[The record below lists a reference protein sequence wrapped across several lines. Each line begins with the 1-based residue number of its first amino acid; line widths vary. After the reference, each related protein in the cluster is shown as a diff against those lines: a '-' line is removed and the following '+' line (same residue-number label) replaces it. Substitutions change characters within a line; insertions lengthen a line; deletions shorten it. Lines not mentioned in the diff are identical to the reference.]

1 MKFNLWETEME
12 KKIAE
17 MSQLFNGE
25 PEGIQGEI
33 AQLAERLGLGSRDL
47 DRAIKFI
54 TEHETANPL
63 RQLQFVLPGNPPVAK
78 RPRASRMR
86 NKSGDVIGIR
96 MHAEDAKDQRSMR
109 GEILRLLPANHI
121 PFAGE
126 VELYLDI
133 YRPMLAS
140 WPPYKQLLAELGYV
154 RADRKPD
161 WDNHA
166 KLVTDA
172 MRGVVF
178 VDDSLVVLGSVT
190 LRYSQRP
197 RLEVTV
203 SGRARSITR

>member
-1 MKFNLWETEME
+1 ME
-12 KKIAE
+12 KKVTELGKLFDGDADAIEKEIALVS
-17 MSQLFNGE
+17 SQL
-25 PEGIQGEI
+25 
-33 AQLAERLGLGSRDL
+33 GLTARDL
-47 DRAIKFI
+47 DRAIKFV
-54 TEHETANPL
+54 TEHETSNPHT
-63 RQLQFVLPGNPPVAK
+63 QLQFTIPGNPPVAK
-78 RPRASRMR
+78 RPRASRIR
-86 NKSGDVIGIR
+86 SKSGDVVGIR
-96 MHAEDAKDQRSMR
+96 MHAEDAGDQRTMR
-109 GEILRLLPANHI
+109 SEILLRLPQDHI

-126 VELYLDI
+126 VELHLDI